1 MQCANCPHNNPEGA
15 RFCAQCGANL
25 GFACRSCGAAVVA
38 GQKFCSGCGQPLAA
52 AEPGARPA
60 ADSGERRYATVVFS
74 DLSGYTALNER
85 LDSEEVEEIMGR
97 VKAEATAIIERHGG
111 TVNQFVG
118 DEVYALFGVPQARR
132 DDPARAVRAA
142 LELHRAV
149 DEISAQVEARARQR
163 LTMHT
168 GINTGPVLVRLSES
182 HAGRYM
188 LTGDTV
194 NTGARLLALAAPG
207 EVVVGPETWLQVRD
221 AFEGQA
227 GEPVAVKGKEK
238 PLVPYRIAA
247 ERDAGDACARA
258 LVGRADELRQ
268 LAALAQAC
276 LEHRRGRVIVLRG
289 DPGIGKSRLAAEF
302 LAMARDLGFSCHRA
316 LVLDFGAK
324 TGRDAVRSLVQSLLG
339 LSSDADAAARRDA
352 VEAARAQGLVGA
364 EREIFLYDLADA
376 APPAALRAIHAAMS
390 VAARQRGTHESLDEL
405 VRNASRRRPLALLV
419 EDVHWAD
426 TETLGRLAALAA
438 AAAASPLLFVMTT
451 RFEGDPMAGPWRSA
465 LRGVPTTGIDLG
477 PLAAEDAAALAASLS
492 EMPEPVV
499 RSCVERAEGNPLF
512 LEQLL
517 LNAEGAALEKLPGTI
532 QALVLAR
539 MDRLEPAHRD
549 ALQAASILGQRY
561 SLEALRHL
569 IDDPAYDCATLV
581 EHFLVRPEG
590 TDYLFCHALIRDGA
604 RESLLKARR
613 KQLHA
618 RAAAWFEGRD
628 AVLAAEHFDRADSPQ
643 APGAYLRASEAEASQ
658 HRYDAALALAEHG
671 LSVAT
676 QRGERFVLLEARAR
690 LLLEMGRAHDS
701 IEANRAGLEAAESAA
716 ERAAALVG
724 MAAGMRINDR
734 FAEGLAALEQAQPLA
749 EEIGESM
756 LLSRLHHLRG
766 NFYFPLGRIDE
777 CLREHRMA
785 LVHAKEAGL
794 LEAEAAALGGL
805 GDAHYLGGRMRS
817 SHDQFQ
823 KCVALCHE
831 HGFGKLEVTNLYMV
845 GWSGMYLNRMREAA
859 EVGSRAAEL
868 AARVSHL
875 RSEVLSRTLVGYV
888 EGCIRGNL
896 EAGLRQLEA
905 ALRVA
910 RALGAKRFEAQALHM
925 LAMIVSRQGDRAR
938 ASALAND
945 ALQICREHGMGF
957 TGPWLHGVIAG
968 LAPDDAVR
976 ESALAD
982 GEKLLG
988 AGCVS
993 HNHFHFY
1000 ELAIDVCLAA
1010 GKWDA
1015 AARHCGK
1022 LEAYAA
1028 TEPLPWSE
1036 FVVARGRAL
1045 ARCGRGERG
1054 AQLAGELARLHATG
1068 AEAEL
1073 NHALPALET
1082 AIAGLAAE
1090 PAPL

>member
-1 MQCANCPHNNPEGA
+1 MQCASCPHNNPEGA

-25 GFACRSCGAAVVA
+25 GFACRSCGAAIVA
-38 GQKFCSGCGQPLAA
+38 GQKFCAGCGRPLAA
-52 AEPGARPA
+52 AEPSARPA
-60 ADSGERRYATVVFS
+60 AESGERRYATVVFS

-85 LDSEEVEEIMGR
+85 LDSEEVEEILAR

-149 DEISAQVEARARQR
+149 DEVSAQVEARTRQR

-194 NTGARLLALAAPG
+194 NTGARLLALAAAG
-207 EVVVGPETWLQVRD
+207 EVVVGPETWGQVRD

-227 GEPVAVKGKEK
+227 GEPVALKGKEK

-247 ERDAGDACARA
+247 ERDAGEASARA
-258 LVGRADELRQ
+258 LVGRADELGQ
-268 LAALAQAC
+268 LAALAQGC

-316 LVLDFGAK
+316 LVLDFGAE

-339 LSSDADAAARRDA
+339 LSPDADAAARRSA
-352 VEAARAQGLVGA
+352 VELARTQGLVSTDH
-364 EREIFLYDLADA
+364 EVFLYDLADA
-376 APPAALRAIHAAMS
+376 APPAPLRAIHAAMS
-390 VAARQRGTHESLDEL
+390 VAARQRGAHETLGEL
-405 VRNASRRRPLALLV
+405 VGNASRRKPLALLV
-419 EDVHWAD
+419 EDIHWAD
-426 TETLGRLAALAA
+426 AVTLERLAALAA

-477 PLAAEDAAALAASLS
+477 PLPPEDAAALAASLS
-492 EMPEPVV
+492 EMPESVV

-517 LNAEGAALEKLPGTI
+517 LNAEGAALENLPGTI

-569 IDDPAYDCATLV
+569 VEDPAYDCAKLV
-581 EHFLVRPEG
+581 EHYLVRPEG
-590 TDYLFCHALIRDGA
+590 ADYLFCHALIRDGA

-658 HRYDAALALAEHG
+658 YRYDAALALAERG
-671 LSVAT
+671 LTVAT
-676 QRGERFVLLEARAR
+676 QRAERFALLAARAR

-701 IEANRAGLEAAESAA
+701 IEANRAGLEAAESPP
-716 ERAAALVG
+716 ERAEALVG

-749 EEIGESM
+749 EEAAESM

-777 CLREHRMA
+777 CLREHRLA

-817 SHDQFQ
+817 SHDQFE

-831 HGFGKLEVTNLYMV
+831 HGFGRLEVTNLYMV
-845 GWSGMYLNRMREAA
+845 GWSGMYLNRMRDAA
-859 EVGSRAAEL
+859 EVGLRAAEL

-888 EGCIRGNL
+888 DGYIRGNL
-896 EAGLRQLEA
+896 EAGLRQLET
-905 ALRVA
+905 ALHVA
-910 RALGAKRFEAQALHM
+910 RTLGAKRFEAQAQQM
-925 LAMIVSRQGDRAR
+925 LALIASRQGERAR
-938 ASALAND
+938 AFALSQE

-968 LAPDDAVR
+968 VAPDDAAR
-976 ESALAD
+976 EAALAD
-982 GEKLLG
+982 GEKLLA

-1000 ELAIDVCLAA
+1000 ELAIDVSLAA

-1015 AARHCGK
+1015 AARYCGK

-1045 ARCGRGERG
+1045 ARFGRGERG
-1054 AQLAGELARLHATG
+1054 APLAGELARLRAAG
-1068 AEAEL
+1068 AEAEID
-1073 NHALPALET
+1073 HALPALEA
-1082 AIAGLAAE
+1082 AIAQLG
-1090 PAPL
+1090 